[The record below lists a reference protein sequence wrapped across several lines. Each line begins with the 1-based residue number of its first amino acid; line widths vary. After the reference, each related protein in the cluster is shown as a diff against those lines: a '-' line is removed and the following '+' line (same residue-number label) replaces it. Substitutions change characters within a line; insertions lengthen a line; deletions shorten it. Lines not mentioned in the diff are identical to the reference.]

1 MAKKVLTN
9 LDLNKNE
16 LQNARVQN
24 LATAPSNPEEGQIY
38 YSTVDKKTYQFNGTE
53 WIAMGAGENNAIE
66 EVKVNGEAQA
76 VEGKSVNIKVPTTA
90 AEVNALPDSTKYGLS
105 LDISYT
111 ASTGVLGVTLKDQD
125 GNVLSTKT
133 ADLPLELLIESGNYN
148 TSTKNIELVL
158 ANGTKL
164 LIPVGDLVDEY
175 TADGTT
181 IVLTGNQF
189 SLNATLKANYDTA
202 YNQRHTHSNKG
213 VLDGITANNV
223 TDWNS
228 KTNVYTTTIGDG
240 STTSFTI
247 THNLGTRNVVVSIYE
262 TATPYEEVIAD
273 VYKTTVNTITIQTAK
288 APTSGQYTVVV
299 IG

>member
-1 MAKKVLTN
+1 MAKKYLTSI
-9 LDLNKNE
+9 DLNRNE
-16 LQNARVQN
+16 LLNAAVQN
-24 LATAPSNPEEGQIY
+24 LATPPSNPVEGQIY
-38 YSTVDKKTYQFNGTE
+38 YNTVDKQMYQFNGSV
-53 WIAMGAGENNAIE
+53 WVVGGEKNKIE
-66 EVKVNGEAQA
+66 EIKVNDEVQA
-76 VEGKSVNIKVPTTA
+76 VEGKSVNIKVPATA
-90 AEVNALPDSTKYGLS
+90 AEVNALPANTKYGYS

-125 GNVLSTKT
+125 GNTLSTKT

-148 TSTKNIELVL
+148 PSTKNIELVL

-164 LIPVGDLVDEY
+164 LIPVGDLIDEY

-181 IVLTGNQF
+181 ITLTGNQF
-189 SLNATLKANYDTA
+189 SLNSALKANYDEA
-202 YNQRHTHSNKG
+202 YNKRHTHSNKT

-228 KTNVYTTTIGDG
+228 KTNVFTTTIGDG
-240 STTSFTI
+240 TTTSFTI

-262 TATPYEEVIAD
+262 TASPYEEVIAD
-273 VYKTTVNTITIQTAK
+273 VYKTTANTITIQTAK
-288 APTSGQYTVVV
+288 APISGQYTVVV

>member
-1 MAKKVLTN
+1 MAKKILTN

-24 LATAPSNPEEGQIY
+24 LAAAPSNPVEGQIY
-38 YSTVDKKTYQFNGTE
+38 YSTVDKKTYQFDGTN

-66 EVKVNGEAQA
+66 EVKVNGNALK
-76 VEGKSVNIKVPTTA
+76 VENKSVNIEVPTKA
-90 AEVNALPDSTKYGLS
+90 EEVNALPDSTKYGFS

-125 GNVLSTKT
+125 GNELSSKNV
-133 ADLPLELLIESGNYN
+133 DLPLELIVSSGTYN
-148 TSTKNIELVL
+148 ASTKNIELVL
-158 ANGTKL
+158 ANGEKIL
-164 LIPVGDLVDEY
+164 VPVGDLIDEY

-181 IVLTGNQF
+181 ITLTGNQF
-189 SLNATLKANYDTA
+189 SLNPTLKANYDTA
-202 YNQRHTHSNKG
+202 YNQRHTHSNKE

-223 TDWNS
+223 ADWNS

-262 TATPYEEVIAD
+262 TASPYEEVLAD